1 MARYGAVALE
11 GDDAASAVLDAS
23 TRAGYGTLLRRPLT
37 SPTIAI
43 TVLCVGVGLV
53 TYGFQQWVPTNLQ
66 HLGWSAVNSD
76 YVVRDAAL
84 LGIPLT
90 VLVAWMYSAIGS
102 RRTIVGM
109 SAVTGLTLLGFV
121 LAGNSLAHRHLLLSL
136 LMVVPLSGISSVV
149 AVMAGYAAEIYP
161 TLVRSRGTGLAAG
174 MTKAG
179 GVLILAV
186 VVATKNIPGIATTAV
201 IGAVP
206 LLLAAVAFLWI
217 GPETRQRRLEDI
229 TGDLRPAER

>member
-1 MARYGAVALE
+1 M
-11 GDDAASAVLDAS
+11 
-23 TRAGYGTLLRRPLT
+23 
-37 SPTIAI
+37 
-43 TVLCVGVGLV
+43 LCVGVGLV